1 MICQPVTR
9 LPNLFCYCFSLVWLN
24 GVCATQLMAQSFD
37 NSPIPPTSVPELPQP
52 SPLPETPL
60 TPPTVSP
67 LPTEEV
73 SPNIPGTITVKAFSF
88 EGNTAF
94 DTEELKEVIEEF
106 IDRPLSFAEL
116 LQARSAITQY
126 YVDQG
131 YVTSGAYIPPQTI
144 ENGIVTIK
152 IVEGQLED
160 IQVTVEGKLNPNY
173 VRDRLALG
181 GQTPLNIPRLV
192 ESLQLLQLN
201 PIIESISAELTPS
214 PRPGNNIL
222 VVNVVS
228 ARSFYPSLLFDNG
241 RNPQVGEIRRGF
253 NLTENNL
260 LGIGD
265 KAEFTYYNTD
275 ASDDVEVTYQVPVNV
290 YNGTIEVG
298 YRSLTGEIIEEPLD
312 ILDINSDYQKYSFR
326 FRQPIIQTPS
336 QEFTL
341 GLDVDH
347 QKSKTLYL
355 DGLAFPSRGSDTNG
369 RTHIS
374 TVRFSQEWV
383 GRSATQVL
391 SARSEFDWGIEA
403 FGTTTPFDLQVNP
416 DAPYS
421 NYFLWRGQ
429 AQWVKLL
436 APDTL
441 FVIRSD
447 MQLADRAIVSLEQF
461 SLGGLG
467 NVEGYRQNSLLTDNG
482 IFAAMELRFPVY
494 RLPKDRFVVQIVPFL
509 NYGQGWNTGEE
520 PDPPI
525 NELASVGVGLQ
536 VQYGDFFNARL
547 DWANRLGKELFQGGE
562 SLQDDGIFFT
572 ITISP

>member
-1 MICQPVTR
+1 MICQPVSR
-9 LPNLFCYCFSLVWLN
+9 LPSLFCCSLSLFYLS
-24 GVCATQLMAQSFD
+24 GVFAAELMAQSFD
-37 NSPIPPTSVPELPQP
+37 NGPIPPTSVPELPQP
-52 SPLPETPL
+52 VPFPDTPL
-60 TPPTVSP
+60 KPPSLTPSP
-67 LPTEEV
+67 IEEV
-73 SPNIPGTITVKAFSF
+73 SPNIPGTITVKGFLF

-94 DTEELKEVIEEF
+94 DTKELTKVVQGF

-144 ENGIVTIK
+144 ENDRVTIK
-152 IVEGQLED
+152 IIEGQLED

-173 VRDRLALG
+173 VSDRLALG

-192 ESLQLLQLN
+192 EALQLLQLN

-222 VVNVVS
+222 VVKVVS
-228 ARSFYPSLLFDNG
+228 ARSFYPSLVFDNG

-253 NLTENNL
+253 NIAENNL
-260 LGIGD
+260 WGIGD
-265 KAEFTYYNTD
+265 QANFSYFNTD
-275 ASDDVEVTYQVPVNV
+275 ASDDVEITYQVPINV
-290 YNGTIEVG
+290 YNGTVEVG
-298 YRSLTGEIIEEPLD
+298 YRSLTGEIIEDPLD
-312 ILDINSDYQKYSFR
+312 ILEINSDYQKYFFR

-336 QEFTL
+336 QEFSL
-341 GLDVDH
+341 GFDIDH
-347 QKSKTLYL
+347 QKSKTVYL

-369 RTHIS
+369 RTNIS
-374 TVRFSQEWV
+374 TIRFSQEWV
-383 GRSATQVL
+383 GRTATQVL
-391 SARSEFDWGIEA
+391 STRSEFDWGIEA
-403 FGTTTPFDLQVNP
+403 FGTTRPFDFEVNP
-416 DAPYS
+416 DTPYS

-436 APDTL
+436 SEDTL
-441 FVIRSD
+441 FVFRTD
-447 MQLADRAIVSLEQF
+447 MQLADRPIVSLEQF

-467 NVEGYRQNSLLTDNG
+467 NVKGYRQNSLLTDNG
-482 IFAAMELRFPVY
+482 IFAGMELRFPVY
-494 RLPKDRFVVQIVPFL
+494 RLPQDRFVVQIIPFL
-509 NYGQGWNTGEE
+509 NYGQGWNSGDD

-525 NELASVGVGLQ
+525 NELASVGIGLQ
-536 VQYGDFFNARL
+536 VQYGNFFNARI
-547 DWANRLGKELFQGGE
+547 DWANPLGKELFQGGN